1 MALMRKES
9 RGLVVDGLHDECR
22 EADVDRGGVSSAYI
36 PSSSTICRF
45 TSSSSCCSVCSRCFR
60 TSSNLSSL
68 EGVCGGDLL
77 VRDLPRA
84 GGDWP
89 RAEMLLQTFI
99 CCRVCAVLTMSCE
112 RSRAGARKKWKVT
125 RPGEKTKVF
134 VVEKQALLQSLFR
147 PFGKH
152 VGN

>member
-1 MALMRKES
+1 VALMRKES

-125 RPGEKTKVF
+125 RRNRREKSFYSRKR
-134 VVEKQALLQSLFR
+134 KLFSKLCSDLW
-147 PFGKH
+147 KH